1 MAKRRLTKTQRKSQN
16 RGRLTSFTVHL
27 ILLLLAYFPFLSF
40 KAPEPPTKEALVL
53 QFDYPYNQ
61 YIAPE
66 KFVEPVQQ
74 ETPEQEIPEEG
85 DMSEASKMSG
95 SEAGGN
101 EIKSPEPAQ
110 SRPQEAAPAALKT
123 QSAPTTLKST
133 TPSTPITSPTSD
145 ISMPLPKI
153 YNKAPSK
160 SNDWA
165 SIDDVSEGSA
175 DNVQEMRIIDSG
187 GGGFGTADVPSG
199 GDGDSDS
206 GVSSEGFG
214 QKPGGGGGTGNGSG
228 NTTGNGTGP
237 GGGTGTGNAGNKTGV
252 GQNGNGKEWSVGL
265 DGFLNRKMIKR
276 ANVEKLAEKD
286 GKIAIYIC
294 VDPQG
299 KVVGTKYDAVV
310 STFKDPEFI
319 KRAEECAMSYQ
330 WAPDPT
336 APPKQC
342 GKLTFSFKVAKL
354 PGQ

>member
-1 MAKRRLTKTQRKSQN
+1 M
-16 RGRLTSFTVHL
+16 
-27 ILLLLAYFPFLSF
+27 
-40 KAPEPPTKEALVL
+40 L
-53 QFDYPYNQ
+53 QFDYPFNQ

-66 KFVEPVQQ
+66 KFVEEPPQ
-74 ETPEQEIPEEG
+74 PEEIPPVEG
-85 DMSEASKMSG
+85 DLSEASKMSG

-110 SRPQEAAPAALKT
+110 SRPAEAAPAALST
-123 QSAPTTLKST
+123 QSKPSVLKST
-133 TPSTPITSPTSD
+133 TPSTPITSAASD
-145 ISMPLPKI
+145 IPMTLPKI
-153 YNKAPSK
+153 YTASTAK

-165 SIDDVSEGSA
+165 SIEDVSEGGSS
-175 DNVQEMRIIDSG
+175 DDVQVMRIIDSG
-187 GGGFGTADVPSG
+187 SGGFGNADVPSG
-199 GDGDSDS
+199 GDGDGDS

-228 NTTGNGTGP
+228 NTSGNGTGP

-252 GQNGNGKEWSVGL
+252 GQNGNGTEWQVGL

-294 VDPQG
+294 VDPSG

-319 KRAEECAMSYQ
+319 KRAEACAMSYQ
-330 WAPDPT
+330 WAPDPK